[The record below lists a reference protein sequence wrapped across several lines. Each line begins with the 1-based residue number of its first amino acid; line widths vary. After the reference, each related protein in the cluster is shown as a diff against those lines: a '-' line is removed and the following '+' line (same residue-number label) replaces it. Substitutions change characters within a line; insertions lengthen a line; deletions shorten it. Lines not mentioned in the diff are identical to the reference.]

1 MCVCRSL
8 VVVGTVSYSTTSH
21 SVFLSVY
28 THTHVC
34 RIANGVL
41 EKVGPQLV
49 SGNLLLVEEWLS
61 GASEILD
68 IMGKESVLK
77 LFRLADALPHIF
89 IAYVQLLTKLLN
101 CC

>member
-1 MCVCRSL
+1 MRI
-8 VVVGTVSYSTTSH
+8 YI
-21 SVFLSVY
+21 
-28 THTHVC
+28 HVC

-49 SGNLLLVEEWLS
+49 SGNLELVEEWLS

-77 LFRLADALPHIF
+77 LFRLANALPHIT
-89 IAYVQLLTKLLN
+89 VLVK
-101 CC
+101 